1 MQIAK
6 KPEKNYVLQ
15 ESKTV
20 TEKTSIT
27 TVNSN
32 RNPRI
37 IAGITS
43 TSGTTVTVTSELPHK
58 LSVKDKVRIK
68 GAYSTRNLSGVGNT
82 GFNGEFEVISVPNT
96 KTFTYSNPRPAG
108 AFMDK
113 LQVHR
118 AIGVGGTLPVFER
131 LEYDTTY
138 TIQEVETVQEYE
150 QGEQDGIYYLTC
162 LIGNINPTVEPFDTL
177 SSSKMFLN
185 CILQ

>member
-1 MQIAK
+1 M
-6 KPEKNYVLQ
+6 
-15 ESKTV
+15 
-20 TEKTSIT
+20 
-27 TVNSN
+27 
-32 RNPRI
+32 
-37 IAGITS
+37 
-43 TSGTTVTVTSELPHK
+43 PHK

-162 LIGNINPTVEPFDTL
+162 LIGNIKPTVEPFDTL
-177 SSSKMFLN
+177 KFKQDISRLYPTVDKDNQNNDPLESVSSAVNDEIGKVDSNNSQNSLTKRS
-185 CILQ
+185 CQSII